1 MRYFLT
7 GLILTAASLPAQTN
21 VISAKAGLVHY
32 TEGDVK
38 LDGAEVDTTK
48 PGKFSEMK
56 AGAEIRTTEGRVEIL
71 LAAPSFVR
79 LAENSGLK
87 MLNTSLAETRF
98 EITAG
103 SALVEAAELE
113 KNTAITVLAGG
124 ASITIQKA
132 GIYRIDL
139 EPAPTLKVYDGEA
152 TVQNKAEST
161 VAKAGRLLPLS
172 AGGNFVLAKFDN
184 KAGDELYRWAKRRS
198 GYVSMANVA
207 SANALYTRGYDMAA
221 GSWLWNPYFGM
232 YTGVP
237 MRGFWRSPFGFRYFN
252 PQMAYRMVTM
262 PVYTQS
268 AVGSGR
274 TYDSGYG
281 GYTGTGMQSP
291 TFNSDFGYNTVGSR
305 SSGGY
310 SGGYSGS
317 SGAGAAPGPGPGP
330 AAGGGGDSG
339 TRGGGAASAGGGQ
352 GGGGGTRGGGGN

>member
-1 MRYFLT
+1 MRLILT
-7 GLILTAASLPAQTN
+7 GLFLTAATLSAQTN

-38 LDGAEVDTTK
+38 LDGTDVDTTK
-48 PGKFSEMK
+48 PGKFSDMK
-56 AGAEIRTTEGRVEIL
+56 AGSEIRTTEGRVEIL

-103 SALVEAAELE
+103 SALIEAAELE

-124 ASITIQKA
+124 STITIQKT
-132 GIYRIDL
+132 GVYRIDM
-139 EPAPTLKVYDGEA
+139 EPAPSLKVYDGEA
-152 TVQNKAEST
+152 TVQNKAETT
-161 VAKAGRLLPLS
+161 VAKSGRLLGLS
-172 AGGNFVLAKFDN
+172 AGGNFVLAKFDA

-198 GYVSMANVA
+198 GYVSLANVA
-207 SANALYTRGYDMAA
+207 SANSLYTRGYSMPM

-237 MRGFWRSPFGFRYFN
+237 MRGYWRSPFGYRYYN
-252 PQMAYRMVTM
+252 PQMAYRIITT
-262 PVYTQS
+262 PVYQQS
-268 AVGSGR
+268 AFASGR

-281 GYTGTGMQSP
+281 GYMGTGMQNP

-317 SGAGAAPGPGPGP
+317 SGAAAAPAP
-330 AAGGGGDSG
+330 AAGGGGDG
-339 TRGGGAASAGGGQ
+339 GMRGGGGAVSAGGGQ
-352 GGGGGTRGGGGN
+352 SSGGGSRGGGN